1 MESGALGR
9 RFWETTRGQ
18 VVALLRRSKSTVED
32 LARTLGVTDNAV
44 RSHLASLER
53 DGLVRQDGV
62 RRGAGAGKPA
72 VLYEVHPDAAP
83 LLSRAYA
90 PVLAAVVDVL
100 IDELPSAQ
108 SESVLRRVGSRL
120 AGAVGGRANGDF
132 DARVAGAARVLT
144 ALGGDVETE
153 QTPTG
158 LSIRGAACP
167 LSTVVSNHPAVCLA
181 VETLVGEV
189 VGGPVR
195 SRCEHG
201 SQPRCCF
208 LVDRADNAA

>member
-1 MESGALGR
+1 MEAGALGR

-32 LARTLGVTDNAV
+32 LARTLGVTDNAI

-53 DGLVRQDGV
+53 DGLIRQDGV
-62 RRGAGAGKPA
+62 RRAAGAGKPA

-90 PVLAAVVDVL
+90 PVLAAMVETL
-100 IDELPSAQ
+100 MAELPEEQ
-108 SESVLRRVGSRL
+108 SEELLRKAGVRL
-120 AGAVGGRANGDF
+120 AAAVGGRAKGEL
-132 DARVAGAARVLT
+132 DARVERASRLLE

-153 QTPTG
+153 PTSSG

-167 LSTVVSNHPAVCLA
+167 LSTVVTQNPGMCLA
-181 VETLVGEV
+181 VEALLGEV
-189 VGGPVR
+189 VGARVKSTCQYGI
-195 SRCEHG
+195 
-201 SQPRCCF
+201 QPRCCF
-208 LVDRADNAA
+208 MIDRADNAA

>member
-62 RRGAGAGKPA
+62 RRGVGAGKPA

-90 PVLAAVVDVL
+90 PVLAAVMDVL
-100 IDELPSAQ
+100 IDDLPSAQ
-108 SESVLRRVGSRL
+108 SETVLRRVGSRL
-120 AGAVGGRANGDF
+120 ASAVGGRATGDL

-144 ALGGDVETE
+144 ALGGDVETG

-167 LSTVVSNHPAVCLA
+167 LSTVVSQHPSMCLA

-189 VGGPVR
+189 VGGRVQ

-201 SQPRCCF
+201 PNPRCCF
-208 LVDRADNAA
+208 LVDRADHAA